1 MTKKQ
6 ATPEAVEETKDSTPV
21 ENTAAPA
28 PDVDW
33 CCQSALQFA
42 LDHHRINGGMLTVAQ
57 IIENAKQ
64 FRDFIKGEHK

>member
-6 ATPEAVEETKDSTPV
+6 AAPEAVEETTDSAPIAS
-21 ENTAAPA
+21 NTALTT
-28 PDVDW
+28 DVDW

-57 IIENAKQ
+57 LIENAKQ
-64 FRDFIKGEHK
+64 FRDFIKGENK